1 MLYGHP
7 VRILPYGADAA
18 LVEVSSLDAVG
29 AVRATL
35 LSAAESGELLGL
47 VELVPGARTVLAA
60 FVPGSVGLG
69 ALPALLRDVEPTA
82 RPPVQPRE
90 VTLRVRYDGPDLDLV
105 AETAGLS
112 TEDVVELHTGAEYT
126 VAFCGFAP
134 GFGYLTGLAE
144 PLRQPRLDSPRSS
157 VPAGSVGVA
166 GEFTAAYPRSS
177 PGGWRLIGRTD
188 ATLFD
193 QRAERPSLLTPGDVV
208 RFEAVR

>member
-1 MLYGHP
+1 MR
-7 VRILPYGADAA
+7 VLPYGADAA
-18 LVEVSSLDAVG
+18 LVEVSSLDEVSA
-29 AVRATL
+29 ARAAL
-35 LSAAESGELLGL
+35 LGAAESGELPGL
-47 VELVPGARTVLAA
+47 VELVPAARTVLAA
-60 FVPGSVGLG
+60 FTPGSPGLG
-69 ALPALLRDVEPTA
+69 ALRGLLDGVELTA
-82 RPPVQPRE
+82 RPPADPRE
-90 VTLRVRYDGPDLDLV
+90 VTLRVVYDGPDLDLV
-105 AETAGLS
+105 ADSAGLS
-112 TEDVVELHTGAEYT
+112 TQDVIELHTGGEYT

-193 QRAERPSLLTPGDVV
+193 PRAEQPSLLRPGDLV
-208 RFEAVR
+208 RFEAAR